1 MTVESD
7 GAPEGAL
14 CLTTRPTSPWTG
26 HIAAVDDGSNSRL
39 GVESVMNDAKGQQ
52 GQEAENNEHAAHPS

>member
-14 CLTTRPTSPWTG
+14 CLTPRLTCPWTG
-26 HIAAVDDGSNSRL
+26 HIAAVDDGSNSR
-39 GVESVMNDAKGQQ
+39 GCVGSVIDDASGQQ
-52 GQEAENNEHAAHPS
+52 GQEAETNEHAAHA